1 MSWRSARLV
10 RNSGIRIRSQVKGA
24 AMWARLGGVHVVGWV
39 LSILSTAAVA
49 KASQV
54 HTRSSAKTSEVK
66 VTTRFVGRAWCL
78 SL

>member
-1 MSWRSARLV
+1 M
-10 RNSGIRIRSQVKGA
+10 RSQVKGA

-54 HTRSSAKTSEVK
+54 HTRSSAK
-66 VTTRFVGRAWCL
+66 
-78 SL
+78 